1 LSSFAFIKARVAQV
15 AARKQGNQTMNQFRT
30 LTVAVAAAGLLAAMP
45 AAAVVKIAKYT
56 GTVANGYDTT
66 GVFGAP
72 NTDLTGYS
80 WVATYTYDRSL
91 GFYQF
96 TDGVSYD
103 YSYGGPGYG
112 VVGSPVLSST
122 ITINGV
128 TKSLPGAWA
137 GYVYT
142 GTSPFVQ
149 HYAQDY
155 SDDGITYTSN
165 YNNNYTYP
173 AGAPASLDQNFGPVA
188 ATGSYGYTQWY
199 TYDYVTSTQIEAA
212 YANMG
217 SDAVYSVGNAV
228 PEPASWAL
236 MIAGFG
242 MVGGTLRRR
251 RGVTAA

>member
-1 LSSFAFIKARVAQV
+1 
-15 AARKQGNQTMNQFRT
+15 MNQFR
-30 LTVAVAAAGLLAAMP
+30 LLAAAVAAAGLLAAMP

-56 GTVANGYDTT
+56 GTVAHGYDQT

-80 WVATYTYDRSL
+80 WVATYTYDRAL
-91 GFYQF
+91 GGYQF

-103 YSYGGPGYG
+103 NSYGGAGYG
-112 VVGSPVLSST
+112 IAGSPVLSST

-128 TKSLPGAWA
+128 TKVLPGAWA

-142 GTSPFVQ
+142 ATAPYVQ
-149 HYAQDY
+149 HFNKDFL
-155 SDDGITYTSN
+155 DDGITYISN
-165 YNNNYTYP
+165 YNDNFSYI

-188 ATGSYGYTQWY
+188 SASSYGYTQWQTFDY
-199 TYDYVTSTQIEAA
+199 TTGTYTEYA
-212 YANMG
+212 YARM
-217 SDAVYSVGNAV
+217 STDAVYSVGNAV

-242 MVGGTLRRR
+242 MVGGAMRR
-251 RGVTAA
+251 TARQRARTVATA